1 MNHVSQMQ
9 NLLYLNKRYT
19 DFLPL
24 CPAKDAAKLRLEI
37 HKQSARISFINN
49 MSIEEAKTE
58 IHCEIE
64 IRQSKLNFLK

>member
-9 NLLYLNKRYT
+9 NLLYLNKRYI

-24 CPAKDAAKLRLEI
+24 CPAKSVAKLSTEI

-49 MSIEEAKTE
+49 MSVEETKTE
-58 IHCEIE
+58 IHCEFE
-64 IRQSKLNFLK
+64 IKQSKLNFLK